1 MCRLFFQGNSSE
13 VIQKPMH
20 QNQRKKAATPTVAAN
35 PLPARTTD
43 VPFIIAVSAV
53 VLAGLVRLR
62 LLSIPLERDEGG
74 FAYIGRHLFS
84 GHLYTDLFDNK
95 LPGLYSL
102 YAVFCR
108 LFGYGP
114 GGIHFGLLI
123 CNLASIW
130 LIYKLFGSVFNNWVG
145 AVSASVFA
153 LTSLSPNV
161 NGFAAHANQ
170 LLMPFAIGGL
180 LMLQKGIATQR
191 IRHIAVAGLLL
202 GVAFTIKQQVVTYG
216 VFAGVWLLLE
226 CIRKRQAV
234 GETIRQLAVF
244 SIGAI
249 VPFGL
254 VCLYFM
260 AVGRFNDLWT
270 WTVELPAQLG
280 SSTIMGDRWNI
291 FKTYFSGVLEHFEV
305 TWLVAVLGWFVLFF
319 GKYDSAS
326 KVFGWL
332 FPLFCAASIAIGVSY
347 YPHYFVLCLPAV
359 ALLAGVLVDT
369 IRTRLPENSGN
380 KIAIGLVVLLALIPV
395 AQNASYYFQ
404 PDFVKIHRKCYDM
417 NPFPEL
423 QQVGK
428 ELGRRSKPGDKIG
441 VLGSEPEIMVYANR
455 ESATGHLFLYNL
467 LSQGPKSPELQ
478 QQYLDDLKKN
488 QPAYLVWVTSTGSW
502 ATDYYRTDFFT
513 NTRPIVEGYTLCGKA
528 EAFEDGRPGVVVWD
542 NAALQYKFQ
551 GNYQI
556 YIYKKR

>member
-1 MCRLFFQGNSSE
+1 MQ
-13 VIQKPMH
+13 
-20 QNQRKKAATPTVAAN
+20 QNQRKKATPPNTT
-35 PLPARTTD
+35 PAPTPGRTTD
-43 VPFIIAVSAV
+43 VPFLIAVISV
-53 VLAGLVRLR
+53 ILAGLVRFR

-74 FAYIGRHLFS
+74 FAYIGKHLFS
-84 GHLYTDLFDNK
+84 AHLYTDLFDNK
-95 LPGLYSL
+95 LPGLYGM
-102 YAVFCR
+102 YAFICTV
-108 LFGYGP
+108 FGYGP

-123 CNLASIW
+123 CNLVSIW
-130 LIYKLFGSVFNNWVG
+130 LIYKLLGNIFNNWTGTV
-145 AVSASVFA
+145 AASVFA

-180 LMLQKGIATQR
+180 LLLQKGMATQN
-191 IRHIAVAGLLL
+191 IRNIAAAGLLL
-202 GVAFTIKQQVVTYG
+202 GLAFTVKQQSVTYG
-216 VFAGVWLLLE
+216 VFAGAWLLLE
-226 CIRKRQAV
+226 GLRNKKPAGGI
-234 GETIRQLAVF
+234 IRQVAAF

-249 VPFGL
+249 LPFGL

-260 AVGRFNDLWT
+260 VMGRFDDLWT

-280 SSTIMGDRWNI
+280 SSTVMGDRWNL
-291 FKTYFSGVLEHFEV
+291 FKLYFSGVLEHFEI
-305 TWLVAVLGWFVLFF
+305 TWLVACLGWIALFF
-319 GKYDSAS
+319 SAYDWKA

-369 IRTRLPENSGN
+369 IRSRLPENAGN
-380 KIAIGLVVLLALIPV
+380 KAATGLVVLLALIPV

-428 ELGRRSKPGDKIG
+428 ELGRRCKPGDKIG

-467 LSQGPKSPELQ
+467 LSMGPRSPELQ

-502 ATDYYRTDFFT
+502 ATDYYRTDFFK

-551 GNYQI
+551 GTYQI
-556 YIYKKR
+556 YIYKKRESAAPKF